1 MRLLS
6 WVKLLGELLGF
17 LLVSIGGTLFCIG
30 VLLLLSHI
38 VAGHGDT
45 SPLVQWLGL
54 VLSSGLSG
62 ITMVAAGIWLVRRF
76 KA

>member
-1 MRLLS
+1 MG

-30 VLLLLSHI
+30 VLLVLSHI

-45 SPLVQWLGL
+45 SSLVRWLEL
-54 VLSSGLSG
+54 VLGSGVSG
-62 ITMVAAGIWLVRRF
+62 ITMLAVGIWLVRRF